1 MTDRLKTFWS
11 DGTSQLNLSNM
22 SEINKRRPACEP
34 EEARDAKRQANE
46 ETFKRCIQVLK
57 TRFGDDPLLTEDP
70 YYIILD
76 NLPRLKGFFN
86 QLACSMPPF
95 FRGAARTL
103 EICINDE
110 EEEENE
116 FDTKIVKL
124 AGLQDESDDVKDDFR
139 IMLMDEEAWLQDA
152 TSTPYIMRKERYAGE
167 DVELAPPLHP
177 NQSLMIEL
185 NILVVQHCE
194 E

>member
-1 MTDRLKTFWS
+1 
-11 DGTSQLNLSNM
+11 M
-22 SEINKRRPACEP
+22 SASTKRGPEGEP

-46 ETFKRCIQVLK
+46 ETFVRCIQVFK
-57 TRFGDDPLLTEDP
+57 GEFGSDPVLTEDP

-76 NLPRLKGFFN
+76 NLPRFKGNFEK
-86 QLACSMPPF
+86 LAKSMVPF
-95 FRGAARTL
+95 FRGAPRTL
-103 EICINDE
+103 EIFINDD

-124 AGLQDESDDVKDDFR
+124 AGLQDESDDAKDDFR
-139 IMLMDEEAWLQDA
+139 IMLMDEEAWLRDA

-167 DVELAPPLHP
+167 DVELAPPLHS

-185 NILVVQHCE
+185 NILVVRHCAE
-194 E
+194 